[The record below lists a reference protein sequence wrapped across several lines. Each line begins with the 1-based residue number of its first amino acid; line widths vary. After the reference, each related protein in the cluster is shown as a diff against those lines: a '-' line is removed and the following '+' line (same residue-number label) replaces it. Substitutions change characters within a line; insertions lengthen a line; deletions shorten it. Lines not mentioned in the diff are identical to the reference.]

1 MAKRFRSPDRDQSFL
16 LPPDMRDWL
25 APDHLVWLVIRV
37 IDKLDV
43 SAFTRLA
50 KLGGAGRAPT
60 DPRMLVTLLV
70 YAYANGERSSRQIE
84 RLCRTDV
91 AFRVICGNEPPD
103 HSVIARFR
111 ADHDAAFIVLF
122 GQVLDVCAA
131 AGLGRFATIAIDGT
145 KIAANASMAATRRE
159 DKIRAEL
166 AKILAEA
173 AEVDAA
179 EDELFGDA
187 RGDELPPELI
197 DPTTREARLTAAI
210 AQIEAEQA
218 AEQADRV
225 VDARVDDWQRRVA
238 ASQQRYEQALAAARE
253 AWARRSPTNRRPV
266 PPEEHCTVRRT
277 KARLEQATVRR
288 DAALAKAQQPPRRK
302 RSTHANTTDPDSRL
316 IHTRRGAIQGY
327 NTQLAVTDDQ
337 LIAAVSV
344 TNDVTDV
351 DQLVPMMNQV
361 QHTVRRLRRVAGRRG
376 MRVGTVLADAG
387 YATET
392 NLLAAG
398 PTRLIPVKAE
408 GSASGAFAKPAT
420 ESMRHRMHTPKAKKR
435 YRRRAALV
443 EPVNGH
449 LKDRIGLRQFSRR
462 GLQAN
467 DAEAHLAA
475 LALNLLKL
483 HRAVPA

>member
-1 MAKRFRSPDRDQSFL
+1 
-16 LPPDMRDWL
+16 
-25 APDHLVWLVIRV
+25 
-37 IDKLDV
+37 
-43 SAFTRLA
+43 
-50 KLGGAGRAPT
+50 
-60 DPRMLVTLLV
+60 MLVTLLV

-91 AFRVICGNEPPD
+91 AFRVICGNAPPD

-111 ADHDAAFIVLF
+111 ADHDEAFIVLF
-122 GQVLDVCAA
+122 FQVLEVCAA

-159 DKIRAEL
+159 DKIRAEI

-173 AEVDAA
+173 AAVDAA

-197 DPTTREARLTAAI
+197 DPTTREARLNEAI

-218 AEQADRV
+218 DERADRV
-225 VDARVDDWQRRVA
+225 AEARVEDWQRRVA
-238 ASQQRYEQALAAARE
+238 ASQARYDAALAAARE
-253 AWARRSPTNRRPV
+253 AWARRSATNQRPV
-266 PPEEHCTVRRT
+266 PPEQHATVRRT
-277 KARLEQATVRR
+277 KARLEQATARR
-288 DAALAKAQQPPRRK
+288 DAALAKAEQPPRRK

-344 TNDVTDV
+344 TNDSTDV

-361 QHTVRRLRRVAGRRG
+361 QDTVRRLRRVAGRRG
-376 MRVGTVLADAG
+376 MRVGTVLADSG

-398 PTRLIPVKAE
+398 PARLIPVKAE
-408 GSASGAFAKPAT
+408 GSAGGAFAKPAT
-420 ESMRHRMHTPKAKKR
+420 EAMRHRMTTSRAKKR
-435 YRRRAALV
+435 YRRRSALV

-449 LKDRIGLRQFSRR
+449 LKDRVGLRTFSRR
-462 GLQAN
+462 GLNAN
-467 DAEAHLAA
+467 NAEAHLAS

-483 HRAVPA
+483 HRTQTA

>member
-1 MAKRFRSPDRDQSFL
+1 
-16 LPPDMRDWL
+16 MREWL

-43 SAFTRLA
+43 SAFTRRA

-70 YAYANGERSSRQIE
+70 FAYANGERSSRQIE

-111 ADHDAAFIVLF
+111 ADHDEAFIMLF
-122 GQVLDVCAA
+122 GQVLEVCAA

-159 DKIRAEL
+159 DKIRGEL
-166 AKILAEA
+166 ARILAEA

-197 DPTTREARLTAAI
+197 DPTSREARLNEAI
-210 AQIEAEQA
+210 AQLEAEQA
-218 AEQADRV
+218 AEAADNAEQ
-225 VDARVDDWQRRVA
+225 ARVAHWDEKLTA
-238 ASQQRYEQALAAARE
+238 AQARHDAALAAATE
-253 AWARRSPTNRRPV
+253 AWAKRSATNRRPV
-266 PPEEHCTVRRT
+266 PPHEHSAVRRE
-277 KARLEQATVRR
+277 KRLLATTVTRR
-288 DAALAKAQQPPRRK
+288 DAALAKALQAPQRK
-302 RSTHANTTDPDSRL
+302 RSTHANTTDPQSRL
-316 IHTRRGAIQGY
+316 IRTRTGAVQGY

-337 LIAAVSV
+337 LIVAVTV
-344 TNDVTDV
+344 TNDSTDV
-351 DQLVPMMNQV
+351 DQLIPMMGKI
-361 QHTVRRLRRVAGRRG
+361 HDTVRRLRKATGRQR
-376 MRVGTVLADAG
+376 MRIGTVLADGG
-387 YATET
+387 YASEA
-392 NLLAAG
+392 NLTAAG
-398 PTRLIPVKAE
+398 PPRLIPVKAA
-408 GSASGAFAKPAT
+408 GTTPSPPGTAT
-420 ESMRHRMHTPKAKKR
+420 MRQRMQTPTAKKR
-435 YRRRAALV
+435 YRRRAATV

-449 LKDRIGLRQFSRR
+449 LKDRVGLRTFSRR
-462 GLQAN
+462 GLNAN
-467 DAEAHLAA
+467 NAEAHLGS

-483 HRAVPA
+483 HRVATA